1 MKAAAGDRCLSADV
15 AIIGGGLAGLTLA
28 LQLRALD
35 ESLDVVV
42 LERNAWPLDD
52 AAHKVGESTV
62 EIGAHYL
69 THTIDAE
76 PLLRDAQLRK
86 FGLRFFFGAGNH
98 DDLAR
103 ADELGA
109 SHLLA
114 VPAYQ
119 IDRGRLENDL
129 AALAAARG
137 VRLRPASVVRRVDL
151 AERGARHQI
160 AFESGGRAQRLSCG
174 WVVDAA
180 SRASVLKRQMGLG
193 RENSHKVSSAWF
205 RLDGPVEV
213 DDWSSSTAWRGRCMD
228 LNRRHSTN
236 HLMGSGY
243 WVWIIPLREDRSSI
257 GIVADSAMHPS
268 GEYDSFEKSLD
279 WLAQRQPMCRE
290 RLASQAD
297 RLMDFRLL
305 RNFSSDCA
313 RLWSPD
319 GWALTGEAGMFPDPF
334 YSPGTDFI
342 AISNSFI
349 ASLISRKT
357 RATQFQIESMAFEK
371 IYRSFFASTMNLY
384 RDLYPGFGDAR
395 LMVLKSTW
403 DYAYYWAV
411 LAFLFF
417 RGCITDLAA
426 VKRMEPVLSR
436 LQQLNA
442 SMQARFRQR
451 AAQRIESPG
460 QGRFF
465 DQCQIPVLLRLNR
478 CLVEPQGTVDSELA
492 DNSETL
498 ERVAPALLD
507 LLDGTAD
514 GRSYPAED
522 LGDLRQR
529 LH

>member
-1 MKAAAGDRCLSADV
+1 VSYATRPRHLSADV

-35 ESLDVVV
+35 DALDVVV
-42 LERNAWPLDD
+42 LERNTWPLDD

-69 THTIDAE
+69 SSTIDAE

-98 DDLAR
+98 DDLSR

-129 AALAAARG
+129 AALAAERG
-137 VRLRPASVVRRVDL
+137 VRLQPGSVVRRVEL
-151 AERGARHQI
+151 ADKGSRHQLS
-160 AFESGGRAQRLSCG
+160 FDSDDQTHRLECA

-180 SRASVLKRQMGLG
+180 SRASVLKRQLRLG

-205 RLDGPVEV
+205 RLDCPIEV
-213 DDWSSSTAWRGRCMD
+213 DDWSCNADWKSRCLD

-243 WVWIIPLREDRSSI
+243 WIWIIPLREDRSSV

-268 GEYDSFEKSLD
+268 GDYDSFEKSMD
-279 WLAQRQPMCRE
+279 WLALRQPMCHD
-290 RLASQAD
+290 RLSPLAGQ
-297 RLMDFRLL
+297 LMDFRLL

-313 RLWSPD
+313 RLWSPQ
-319 GWALTGEAGMFPDPF
+319 GWALTGEAGVFPDPF

-349 ASLISRKT
+349 ASLITKKKS
-357 RATQFQIESMAFEK
+357 AMQSQVESMAFEK

-384 RDLYPGFGDAR
+384 RDQYPGYGDAR

-403 DYAYYWAV
+403 DYAYYWSV
-411 LAFLFF
+411 LALLFF
-417 RGCITDLAA
+417 RDCMTDLMAI
-426 VKRMEPVLSR
+426 KRMEPVLTR

-442 SMQARFRQR
+442 SVQARFQTR
-451 AAQRIESPG
+451 AAQRLESFG
-460 QGRFF
+460 EGRFF

-478 CLVEPQGTVDSELA
+478 SLVEPEGTVDSELERNA
-492 DNSETL
+492 KTL
-498 ERVAPALLD
+498 ERLAPALLD
-507 LLDGTAD
+507 LLDGGSK
-514 GRSYPAED
+514 GRSYFAED

-529 LH
+529 LN